1 MTEHGSRKQ
10 VLLGL
15 LVSAMCA
22 LYQSLYRAIPANADV
37 LLGLPIGKEFAHA
50 GLFSSNDF
58 LVASGI
64 RGPFHLY
71 KYLGGFLYQIGANVD
86 LAWEAL
92 FLIFLFLTFLS
103 IWFLSMELTRTAVS
117 SALVLAV
124 LAVAHPLRGS
134 LNASAFP
141 MTSFV
146 TASAAMPF
154 AIVAVTLLFRKRWLA
169 SMALASAVFNIHP
182 YIGLLGATA
191 IAVVILSQRELEWKQ
206 RITMVVLGG
215 TLALPN
221 AVYILTH
228 LPSNFVSAGFDLYA
242 QFRQYAMHAFVEDHW
257 REGYGWFVI
266 NMAGLAWFIRYLS
279 SWQKR
284 TVWLLISAWC
294 GLMILYVFNAYMIKN
309 TAVLLMFLFRATY
322 FIKPVLFIVVVNG
335 LYRWHSELYSAVGF
349 KSRNRWLFWI
359 GTSLLFLSAILPMKL
374 AVLSDAVALLAYGI
388 FLNVNLTLPKFAAKL
403 IVGAGIVLSA
413 IAVLLQFPQFGQIQ
427 STLESIIVGLVALS
441 GAYLAQAVWGQQ
453 TDHKGSFSTT
463 PDSYSFGRIAAL
475 TAVILLA
482 HHLIISAKDRQLPF
496 VPDTGS
502 IRTRILMHEALGSTA
517 ALMAWAKTATPQQS
531 LFAIPPNDWEDFGA
545 FRLVAER
552 GLYVTVEEVNQLAYD
567 ASIYQQAHQRLQRLG
582 TQFPERRTF
591 NTDGYYALTEEA
603 WQSLCAHDHIDYAV
617 FQKKRLARS
626 ATWSGVYEDSAYVVV
641 DLHRL
646 GR

>member
-1 MTEHGSRKQ
+1 MSENGSRKQ
-10 VLLGL
+10 VLLGS
-15 LVSAMCA
+15 LVSAVCV
-22 LYQSLYRAIPANADV
+22 LYQSLYRAVPANGDV
-37 LLGLPIGKEFAHA
+37 LLGLPIGKEFAHP

-86 LAWEAL
+86 LAWEAF

-103 IWFLSMELTRTAVS
+103 LWFLSMELTRTAVS

-134 LNASAFP
+134 LNASAVP

-154 AIVAVTLLFRKRWLA
+154 AVVAVTLLFRKRWLA

-191 IAVVILSQRELEWKQ
+191 IAAVILSQRELEWKQ

-221 AVYILTH
+221 VVYILTH
-228 LPSNFVSAGFDLYA
+228 LPSNFGSAGFDLFA

-266 NMAGLAWFIRYLS
+266 NMAGVVWFMRYIS
-279 SWQKR
+279 SWQR
-284 TVWLLISAWC
+284 RMVWLLLGAWC
-294 GLMILYVFNAYMIKN
+294 GLMLLYVFNAYVVKN

-322 FIKPVLFIVVVNG
+322 FVKPILFIIVVNG
-335 LYRWHSELYSAVGF
+335 LYRWHSELHSAVDF
-349 KSRNRWLFWI
+349 KSRRRCLFWI

-374 AVLSDAVALLAYGI
+374 AVLSDTVALLTYGI
-388 FLNVNLTLPKFAAKL
+388 FLNVESAQPAYAARL
-403 IVGAGIVLSA
+403 FVGAGIFLSA
-413 IAVLLQFPQFGQIQ
+413 VSILLQFPQFSLVQ
-427 STLESIIVGLVALS
+427 SSLESIIVGLVVLS
-441 GAYLAQAVWGQQ
+441 GIFLARTVWEQQ
-453 TDHKGSFSTT
+453 PDQKDSFS
-463 PDSYSFGRIAAL
+463 PSMDSFSFGRIAAL
-475 TAVILLA
+475 TAVVLLA

-496 VPDTGS
+496 VPDAGS
-502 IRTRILMHEALGSTA
+502 IRTRIMMHEAPVSTA
-517 ALMAWAKTATPQQS
+517 ALMTWAKTTTPQQS
-531 LFAIPPNDWEDFGA
+531 LFAIPPDKWEEFGT

-552 GLYVTVEEVNQLAYD
+552 GLYVTIEEVNQLAYD

-591 NTDGYYALTEEA
+591 NTDGYYALTVEA

-617 FQKKRLARS
+617 FEKKRVARS

-641 DLHRL
+641 DLHQF